1 MNGRSTVIDLTG
13 RVAVVT
19 GAGGGIGAETA
30 RRLRAVGATV
40 IVADLN
46 EEAAIKVAEGIGAGA
61 VATRVDVA
69 DSASVR
75 ALVDFAVARGGRLDV
90 WINNAGIVEQ
100 SATLDMADE
109 VFRHI
114 VDVDLTGTFFGAR
127 EAGRHMVTHGGG
139 AIVNISSIAGFRAV
153 RPERH
158 VAYDVAKA
166 AVAHMAKVLAAEWA
180 AHRVRVNAVAPGYT
194 NTAILQGV
202 GASDPE
208 TMNSWLSQIPEGR
221 LIEPS
226 EIADVVC
233 FLASDASRSI
243 TGQVIHADAGYTA
256 W

>member
-1 MNGRSTVIDLTG
+1 MIDLTG
-13 RVAVVT
+13 RAAVVT
-19 GAGGGIGAETA
+19 GAASGIGAETA
-30 RRLRAVGATV
+30 RRLHAVGATV
-40 IVADLN
+40 VVADLH
-46 EEAAIKVAEGIGAGA
+46 EDAAREVADRIGDGA
-61 VATRVDVA
+61 IATRVDVA

-75 ALVDFAVARGGRLDV
+75 ALVEFTLARAGRLDIWV
-90 WINNAGIVEQ
+90 NNAGIVEQ
-100 SATLDMADE
+100 SATLDMSDD

-114 VDVDLTGTFFGAR
+114 IDVDLTGTFFGAR
-127 EAGRHMVTHGGG
+127 EAGRHMVAHGGG
-139 AIVNISSIAGFRAV
+139 SIVNISSIAGFRAV

-166 AVAHMAKVLAAEWA
+166 AVAHMAKVLAGEWA

-208 TMNSWLSQIPEGR
+208 TMRAWLSQIPEGR

-226 EIADVVC
+226 EIAEVVC
-233 FLASDASRSI
+233 FLASDASSSI